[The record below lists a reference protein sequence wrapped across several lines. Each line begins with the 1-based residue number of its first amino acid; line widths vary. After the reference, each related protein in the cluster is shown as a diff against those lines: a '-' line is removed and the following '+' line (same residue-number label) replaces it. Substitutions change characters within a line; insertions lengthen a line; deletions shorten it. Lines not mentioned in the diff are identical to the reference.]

1 MKRKVEDILYD
12 LSMPILNKYKF
23 EFVDIEYKKEGGQW
37 YLRLFIDKDGGITV
51 DDCQLVS
58 EALSDM
64 LDEVDPIEHAYI
76 FEVSSPGIERPLKT
90 ERDYKRNLNKELE
103 IKFYEPYEGK
113 KVIEAILVDFDE
125 KKVIL
130 DYNGENIE
138 IKKDIIAIM
147 KPLIKF

>member
-1 MKRKVEDILYD
+1 LKRKVED
-12 LSMPILNKYKF
+12 ILNKYKF

-64 LDEVDPIEHAYI
+64 LDEIDPIDHAYI

-90 ERDYKRNLNKELE
+90 ERDYKRSLNKELE

-113 KVIEAILVDFDE
+113 KVIEAVLVDFDE

>member
-1 MKRKVEDILYD
+1 
-12 LSMPILNKYKF
+12 MPILNKYKF

-64 LDEVDPIEHAYI
+64 LDEIDPIDHAYI

-90 ERDYKRNLNKELE
+90 ERDYKRSLNKELE

-113 KVIEAILVDFDE
+113 KVIEAVLVDFDE

>member
-1 MKRKVEDILYD
+1 LKRKVEDILYD

>member
-1 MKRKVEDILYD
+1 
-12 LSMPILNKYKF
+12 MPILNKYKF